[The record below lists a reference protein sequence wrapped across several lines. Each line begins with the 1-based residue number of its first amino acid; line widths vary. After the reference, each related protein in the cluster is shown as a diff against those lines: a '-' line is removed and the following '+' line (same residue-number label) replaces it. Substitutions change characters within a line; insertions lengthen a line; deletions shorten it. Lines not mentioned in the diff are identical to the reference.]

1 MYSQI
6 IKEGFFNL
14 ETVPE
19 AKTLTNRGTC
29 HKRLTL
35 MILHS
40 YGLVSSRLK
49 KACKMGVP
57 LCKRETSQQATSQRN
72 LLELRLETA
81 WKSVVW
87 RKDKRK
93 KKTTGRDR
101 ILHMCVCACVFASVC
116 VRGRIPGEL
125 AYAYLKELSGT
136 LRSYRPSSWITC
148 ILENIRQLK
157 HYAPVSSAP
166 AFIIKVQQHFQ
177 GILERRMTD
186 VVRTYSNDVRRFTRY
201 RPVDTITKLHMA
213 CYMLPHEK
221 LIPVREMLNPD
232 VPPTLL
238 SVLRTQSTSWRS
250 KEGMCRLP

>member
-1 MYSQI
+1 
-6 IKEGFFNL
+6 
-14 ETVPE
+14 
-19 AKTLTNRGTC
+19 
-29 HKRLTL
+29 
-35 MILHS
+35 
-40 YGLVSSRLK
+40 
-49 KACKMGVP
+49 MGVP

-148 ILENIRQLK
+148 IPGETYGSLK
-157 HYAPVSSAP
+157 PLCSSLFCSSFHHQGAATFSGHP
-166 AFIIKVQQHFQ
+166 GASHDRRCAHIQQ
-177 GILERRMTD
+177 RRAKIHTL
-186 VVRTYSNDVRRFTRY
+186 TALS
-201 RPVDTITKLHMA
+201 DTITKLHMA